1 MFNSNLGYYGEY
13 CDSCGCPNNMYC
25 IGGRNITAGNLN
37 CVCND
42 GYDITS
48 SCTKC
53 LPGYG
58 GSKCTKCPVCDS
70 TCGVCSEDIDG
81 TGQCVC
87 NTGFN
92 GYLCNSCLS
101 GYGGSDCQ
109 QCPTCV
115 GGYCSQGI
123 TQVLDNVHV

>member
-58 GSKCTKCPVCDS
+58 GSKCTKCPVCDTS
-70 TCGVCSEDIDG
+70 GGACSE
-81 TGQCVC
+81 
-87 NTGFN
+87 
-92 GYLCNSCLS
+92 
-101 GYGGSDCQ
+101 
-109 QCPTCV
+109 
-115 GGYCSQGI
+115 GI
-123 TQVLDNVHV
+123 TGTDNVYVIQDLMDIYVIVVYLDMVDQIVINVLHV